1 MINKRKRRRVTLVLD
16 VLRHKL
22 VCVLYSQFNI
32 SLSHRTYKTSGCGK
46 FANCASL
53 YSSFS
58 FTNFYLSDI
67 QLVGLGKFSFL
78 HGTKTKRILHVTS
91 ANPKRHA

>member
-22 VCVLYSQFNI
+22 VCVLYFQFNI
-32 SLSHRTYKTSGCGK
+32 SLSNRTYKTSGCGK

-67 QLVGLGKFSFL
+67 QFVGLGKCSFNTVL
-78 HGTKTKRILHVTS
+78 KAKEFCTS
-91 ANPKRHA
+91 

>member
-16 VLRHKL
+16 VPRHKL
-22 VCVLYSQFNI
+22 VCVLYFQFNI
-32 SLSHRTYKTSGCGK
+32 SLSDRTYKTSCCGK

-58 FTNFYLSDI
+58 FTNFYISDI
-67 QLVGLGKFSFL
+67 QLVGLGKFSF
-78 HGTKTKRILHVTS
+78 
-91 ANPKRHA
+91 